1 MAIYEA
7 GEMYLMTIYLLYKK
21 GMSKVRAIDVCR
33 EIKRSKPSVS
43 IALSQLKDEGYISVT
58 NGKIELK
65 EEGIKIAKKILS
77 KREAVSK
84 MFEKMGV
91 DKETSMKD
99 ACKIEH
105 VISDEAC
112 DAIFKYIE
120 DNPENK

>member
-7 GEMYLMTIYLLYKK
+7 GEMYLMTIYLLYQK
-21 GMSKVRAIDVCR
+21 GMNKVRAIDVCR

-65 EEGIKIAKKILS
+65 EEGNRIAKKILS
-77 KREAVSK
+77 RREAVSR
-84 MFEKMGV
+84 MLEKMGV
-91 DKETSMKD
+91 DKEISMKD

-112 DAIFKYIE
+112 DAIYKFIGDDSADK
-120 DNPENK
+120 

>member
-7 GEMYLMTIYLLYKK
+7 GEMYLMTIYLLYNK

-33 EIKRSKPSVS
+33 EINRSKPSVS

-65 EEGIKIAKKILS
+65 EEGVKIAKKILS
-77 KREAVSK
+77 RREAVSK

-91 DKETSMKD
+91 DKETSLKD

-112 DAIFKYIE
+112 DAILKFIE
-120 DNPENK
+120 DNTKK